1 MVLSYMQANYNIIK
15 MKNMRNFKQLS
26 AALIL
31 SILALSVN
39 AQWEVVLPDTNVT
52 EVFVSDTNIFI
63 GTDAGN
69 IYLSQDEGQTWTDL
83 TYNLPDNYIGNIGIC
98 DSNKLV
104 CTCGNRVYTSSTWTG
119 WDNVCPLTSSVNSM
133 VIDGP
138 NIFVGAGS
146 SEGIHASFDNGNNW
160 SDISSNL
167 TDKYIT
173 SVSVYMD
180 TLLVSTYMGGIFLST
195 DTGGSWNA
203 YNQGMSETAFSLT
216 KNTTFFAGGSFYI
229 HKLENGSWTQ
239 VFTTSQQILDFA
251 NKQSF
256 IAAVGLD
263 LFISADSG
271 SNWLK
276 IAPTYTTFGLRKVDF
291 YDDYLLVGNFDGLY
305 KFNLNYLSINET
317 GEKKQEFYI
326 YPNPVQSD
334 FIDMYLVSDSNED
347 IHIAVLDVNGRTVLE
362 NTCEAQKQKYPIR
375 VNNIDNGIYTVNVW
389 QGQTYMSEKIVIMK

>member
-1 MVLSYMQANYNIIK
+1 
-15 MKNMRNFKQLS
+15 MKNFKQLYV
-26 AALIL
+26 AFLL
-31 SILALSVN
+31 SILTLSVN

-52 EVFVSDTNIFI
+52 EVFVSDSNIFI
-63 GTDAGN
+63 GTNTGN
-69 IYLSQDEGQTWTDL
+69 IYLSQNAGQTWTDL
-83 TYNLPDNYIGNIGIC
+83 TYNLPDNFIGNIGIC

-119 WDNVCPLTSSVNSM
+119 WDNVCPLTSSINSM

-138 NIFVGAGS
+138 NIFVGAGA

-203 YNQGMSETAFSLT
+203 YNQGMPETAFSLT
-216 KNTTFFAGGSFYI
+216 KNTNFFAGGSFYI
-229 HKLENGSWTQ
+229 HKLNNGSWTQ

-256 IAAVGLD
+256 IAAAGSDVFL
-263 LFISADSG
+263 SADSG
-271 SNWLK
+271 INWLK
-276 IAPTYTTFGLRKVDF
+276 LQPADLTLQFNTVDF
-291 YDDYLLVGNFDGLY
+291 YENFILAGGFDGLY
-305 KFNLNYLSINET
+305 KYDLNHVSINEIN
-317 GEKKQEFYI
+317 KNNLEFYI
-326 YPNPVQSD
+326 YPNPVQTD
-334 FIDMYLVSDSNED
+334 YIDMYLMSDSNEN
-347 IHIAVLDVNGRTVLE
+347 IHIAVLDVNGRTVVE
-362 NTCEAQKQKYPIR
+362 NTFEAQKQKYPIR

-389 QGQTYMSEKIVIMK
+389 QGQTFMSEKIVIVK

>member
-1 MVLSYMQANYNIIK
+1 
-15 MKNMRNFKQLS
+15 MKNFEQLYV
-26 AALIL
+26 ALLL
-31 SILALSVN
+31 SILTLSVN

-52 EVFVSDTNIFI
+52 EVFVSDSNIFI
-63 GTDAGN
+63 GTNTGN
-69 IYLSQDEGQTWTDL
+69 IYLSQNAGQTWTDL
-83 TYNLPDNYIGNIGIC
+83 TYNLPDNFIGNIGIC

-119 WDNVCPLTSSVNSM
+119 WDNVCPLTSSINSM

-138 NIFVGAGS
+138 NIFVGAGA

-203 YNQGMSETAFSLT
+203 YNQGMPETAFSLT
-216 KNTTFFAGGSFYI
+216 KNTNFFAGGSFYI
-229 HKLENGSWTQ
+229 HKLNNGSWTQ

-256 IAAVGLD
+256 IAAAGSDVFL
-263 LFISADSG
+263 SADSG
-271 SNWLK
+271 INWLK
-276 IAPTYTTFGLRKVDF
+276 LQPADLTLQFNTVDF
-291 YDDYLLVGNFDGLY
+291 YENFILAGGFDGLY
-305 KFNLNYLSINET
+305 KYDLNHVSINEIN
-317 GEKKQEFYI
+317 KNNLEFYI
-326 YPNPVQSD
+326 YPNPVHTD
-334 FIDMYLVSDSNED
+334 YIDMYLMSDSNEN
-347 IHIAVLDVNGRTVLE
+347 IHIAVLDVNGRTVVE
-362 NTCEAQKQKYPIR
+362 NTFEAQKQKYPIR

-389 QGQTYMSEKIVIMK
+389 QGQTYMSEKIVIVK